1 MQAEVDM
8 VRMEQARYEM
18 NYSSAFLRHLS
29 EELEMVEREL
39 SGQSAFRKEKDEQRV
54 RRDRK
59 DFLKD
64 KCREKTF
71 QWIETFPSESLIK
84 GMVKI

>member
-1 MQAEVDM
+1 VEHLLDIRFKGGPEAGKKRGIGNFGEAAEVPQFPA
-8 VRMEQARYEM
+8 EA
-18 NYSSAFLRHLS
+18 
-29 EELEMVEREL
+29 
-39 SGQSAFRKEKDEQRV
+39 KEKDEQRV